1 MDFLPFWEANI
12 TDFDD
17 LLDEYEF
24 DIRFSIMLMVGRKQ
38 NSFFTAHL
46 DKIYEVLSE
55 LDKKSVLLR
64 KEQLEDIRDM
74 LYHGREKIE
83 NAFNQ
88 AKDEVPDHKQFYNL
102 RILNNIEGKVIEKI
116 NSLLN

>member
-1 MDFLPFWEANI
+1 MDFLPFWEADI
-12 TDFDD
+12 TDFND

-46 DKIYEVLSE
+46 DKVYEVLSE
-55 LDKKSVLLR
+55 LNKKSVLLR

-83 NAFNQ
+83 DAFNQ

-102 RILNNIEGKVIEKI
+102 RILNNIEGKVVEKI
-116 NSLLN
+116 DSLLK

>member
-1 MDFLPFWEANI
+1 
-12 TDFDD
+12 
-17 LLDEYEF
+17 
-24 DIRFSIMLMVGRKQ
+24 
-38 NSFFTAHL
+38 
-46 DKIYEVLSE
+46 
-55 LDKKSVLLR
+55 
-64 KEQLEDIRDM
+64 M

-116 NSLLN
+116 DSLLK